1 MKIVVNKI
9 LKKLDS
15 QESAIFNIFE
25 VTPSIEK
32 VISILKESN
41 YTIIA
46 QDIDSEKFSQ
56 IKISDIFYLEYL
68 ERRIFLYTKN
78 NTLTTRDSLSN
89 FMKVLSK
96 EFVQISKSTVVNSL
110 YIKSFIAQKNGNLLL
125 ETIEHEQLIV
135 SRRYVQNVKKSLH
148 SLCY

>member
-89 FMKVLSK
+89 FMKVLPK

>member
-1 MKIVVNKI
+1 VKIVVNKI

-89 FMKVLSK
+89 FMKVLPK

>member
-25 VTPSIEK
+25 VTPSLEK

-78 NTLTTRDSLSN
+78 NSLTTRDSLSN
-89 FMKVLSK
+89 FMKVLPK

-135 SRRYVQNVKKSLH
+135 SRRYVQNVKKSLQ

>member
-89 FMKVLSK
+89 FMKVLPK

-110 YIKSFIAQKNGNLLL
+110 YIKSFIAQKNGNLLI